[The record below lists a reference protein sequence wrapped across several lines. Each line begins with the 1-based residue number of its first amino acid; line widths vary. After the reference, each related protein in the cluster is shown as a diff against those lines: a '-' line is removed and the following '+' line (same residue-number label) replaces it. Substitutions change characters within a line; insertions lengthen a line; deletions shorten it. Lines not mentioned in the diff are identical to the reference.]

1 MTQSNYVYQSD
12 DKLVKSKSLQ
22 EIMCADKLN
31 NCKMQLPI
39 IIGTDDNYLP
49 VIADLAV
56 MPHLIIGGDDYA
68 TDQTLNAMILSLLL
82 KKKPEELKLVI
93 LDPMHTELVHFT
105 PLKEHYLAFAPLNA
119 EMHEHPHRQRLKAII
134 GVEEEMN
141 RRYQML
147 LKAKAHSFKEYNL
160 RQETAG
166 KPGLPYIVM
175 IVNDYQEFAAF
186 FDKRVE
192 RPVIAIAQKGRA
204 VGIHVVLRTRNFS
217 SSVITGMLKANFP
230 ARISFRTNDRLQSK
244 TILDREGAEILPTG
258 SALAYFNGSYHLVA
272 GPKCSLADCRKII
285 AQVVAQPF
293 GGNAYLLPDVEL
305 PKNVS
310 SCDDTNDSFLN
321 NAVDFATSVSELSAP
336 MLQRRYTIGY
346 NRATRLMD
354 TLIELGVVAKEAKD
368 GKHEV
373 LIEPK
378 DVSLIL
384 NSLTK

>member
-1 MTQSNYVYQSD
+1 MTQSNYVHQSD

-39 IIGTDDNYLP
+39 IIGIDDNYLP

-68 TDQTLNAMILSLLL
+68 TDQSLNAMILSLLL

-105 PLKEHYLAFAPLNA
+105 PLKEHYLAFAPRNA

-141 RRYQML
+141 RRYQIL

-160 RQETAG
+160 RQEAAG
-166 KPGLPYIVM
+166 NPGLPYIVM
-175 IVNDYQEFAAF
+175 IVNDYQKLAVF

-204 VGIHVVLRTRNFS
+204 VGVHVVLRTRNIS
-217 SSVITGMLKANFP
+217 PSVITGMLKANFP

-244 TILDREGAEILPTG
+244 TILDREGAEVLPAG
-258 SALAYFNGSYHLVA
+258 CSLAFFNGSYHLVA
-272 GPKCSLADCRKII
+272 APKCTLADCRKII
-285 AQVVAQPF
+285 AQIIAQPSV
-293 GGNAYLLPDVEL
+293 GDAYLLPDVEV
-305 PKNVS
+305 PENVS
-310 SCDDTNDSFLN
+310 SHDDTNDPFLN
-321 NAVDFATSVSELSAP
+321 NAVDFTTSVSELSTP
-336 MLQRRYTIGY
+336 MLQRRYTIGF

-354 TLIELGVVAKEAKD
+354 ALIELGVVAKEATD
-368 GKHEV
+368 GKHKV
-373 LIEPK
+373 LTEPK
-378 DVSLIL
+378 DVSRIL
-384 NSLTK
+384 NALIR